1 MVLCGLLLPRDL
13 VFGHEGGC
21 GGGCAALR
29 GGERGGV
36 DAAVG
41 GGALEITAELQVTPP
56 AGARAHLVPLL
67 VTVGGAGGV
76 TRERVAAGLAG

>member
-1 MVLCGLLLPRDL
+1 M
-13 VFGHEGGC
+13 
-21 GGGCAALR
+21 R
-29 GGERGGV
+29 GVERGDV

-41 GGALEITAELQVTPP
+41 GGALKITAELQVTPH

-76 TRERVAAGLAG
+76 TGERVAARLAG